1 MLSPVEKQRK
11 EIIILKLYLYT
22 KPIQWTPLIR
32 TTVNR
37 NNRFIGPKWLG
48 TDRPYINT
56 LEIHRLMEPNPSL
69 YGTILWPRSLKQRE
83 IARTSADNSAFC
95 LILFTPILTI
105 CPMLIYSTEI
115 MKRLMKIVKNRLLAC
130 LCLPI

>member
-1 MLSPVEKQRK
+1 MTFYIKF
-11 EIIILKLYLYT
+11 LKV
-22 KPIQWTPLIR
+22 QWTPLIR
-32 TTVNR
+32 TMVNK

-48 TDRPYINT
+48 TDRSYINT
-56 LEIHRLMEPNPSL
+56 LKIHRLMEPNPSL

-115 MKRLMKIVKNRLLAC
+115 MKRLIKIAKNRLLAC